1 MMGTFDWYGDMLC
14 SVQERVQSLEGE
26 VEQIRHNEQQMMKQ
40 LFEVRQL
47 SLQREYAHRGRILQL
62 ECKIEKL
69 QKEIQQMQ
77 ERPYL
82 FPAPRPI
89 AAPPA
94 VPPAVAAFAKHHQK
108 ENIGF
113 TEAEYEEGKSYEYEE
128 GKSYKEGRSESYEEA
143 EYVEGMGT
151 DEPRPPPPPNRPPP
165 STESIK
171 PEFYQRPTCQL
182 ASEQREAILAYVSS
196 LSPRTAAEF
205 VSSWAS
211 DSMDSME
218 ANEAPHNDVAN
229 SIHARACEAL
239 KTVEAVNVSE
249 EGKGKSCDEST
260 GKSYDEEWEI
270 WLEEM
275 GQSLVHWYWQGG
287 DDLDWSVVK
296 DIFSKKYDTKG
307 KSYKKGKGKS
317 WVDAGK
323 GKIFVEDKGC
333 DEGKGKIF
341 VKDNK
346 GKGKS
351 CDEGSGKGLKVKCA
365 FPEPGCQ

>member
-26 VEQIRHNEQQMMKQ
+26 VEQMRHNEQQMMRQ

-62 ECKIEKL
+62 ECKVEKL

-82 FPAPRPI
+82 CPAPRPI

-94 VPPAVAAFAKHHQK
+94 GPPAAAAFAKHHQK
-108 ENIGF
+108 KIIGF
-113 TEAEYEEGKSYEYEE
+113 MEAEDDKAESEE

-151 DEPRPPPPPNRPPP
+151 DELRPPPPPNRPPP

-171 PEFYQRPTCQL
+171 GYV
-182 ASEQREAILAYVSS
+182 ASEQRKAILAYVGS
-196 LSPRTAAEF
+196 LSPRAAAEF

-260 GKSYDEEWEI
+260 GKSYDEDWEI

-346 GKGKS
+346 GKGKN

-365 FPEPGCQ
+365 FPKPGYQ

>member
-1 MMGTFDWYGDMLC
+1 MGTFDWYGDMLW
-14 SVQERVQSLEGE
+14 SVQERVQTLEGE

-47 SLQREYAHRGRILQL
+47 SLQREYAHRGRTMQL

-69 QKEIQQMQ
+69 QNEMQQMQ

-94 VPPAVAAFAKHHQK
+94 GPPAVAAFAKHHQK
-108 ENIGF
+108 KFIGF
-113 TEAEYEEGKSYEYEE
+113 TEAEDEKAEYEE
-128 GKSYKEGRSESYEEA
+128 GKSYKEGRNESYEEA

-165 STESIK
+165 STESTK

-182 ASEQREAILAYVSS
+182 ASKQREAILAYVSS

-249 EGKGKSCDEST
+249 EGKGKSCEEST
-260 GKSYDEEWEI
+260 GKSYDE
-270 WLEEM
+270 LEEM

-287 DDLDWSVVK
+287 DDLNWSVVK

-346 GKGKS
+346 GKGKN

-365 FPEPGCQ
+365 FPKPGYQ